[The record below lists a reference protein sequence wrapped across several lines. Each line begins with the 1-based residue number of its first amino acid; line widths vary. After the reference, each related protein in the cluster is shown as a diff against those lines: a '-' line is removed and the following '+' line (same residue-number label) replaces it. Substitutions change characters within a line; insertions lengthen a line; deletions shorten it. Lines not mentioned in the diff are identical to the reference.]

1 MDISQDMIAEVVE
14 RFIRTEYQVSD
25 KDALFTRDAH
35 LFDLGFVDSL
45 GFTELIAFIETR
57 FGIRLDD
64 DHLFGEDFTTING
77 MSRVIGSL
85 IDQSPLE
92 PANSKVGNG
101 LSGGDRPSRSPVGL
115 ACHELRLRGDSGGSY
130 GRCAKKL
137 QVEATSLRGRIFNVY
152 HLSGA
157 AIRSVPD
164 EIAVMGVTALF

>member
-64 DHLFGEDFTTING
+64 DHLFSEDFTTING

-92 PANSKVGNG
+92 PANSKEGM
-101 LSGGDRPSRSPVGL
+101 D
-115 ACHELRLRGDSGGSY
+115 
-130 GRCAKKL
+130 
-137 QVEATSLRGRIFNVY
+137 
-152 HLSGA
+152 
-157 AIRSVPD
+157 
-164 EIAVMGVTALF
+164 